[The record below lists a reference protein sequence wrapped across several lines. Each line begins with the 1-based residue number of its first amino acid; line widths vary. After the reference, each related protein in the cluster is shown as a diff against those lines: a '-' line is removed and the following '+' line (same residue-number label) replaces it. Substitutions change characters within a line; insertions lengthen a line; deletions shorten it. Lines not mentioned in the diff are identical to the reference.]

1 MKWDA
6 TKYNW
11 NHLRAFIATVEEG
24 SLSAAARALRVSQPT
39 LGRQVSALEQE
50 IGVALFERT
59 GTGRSLTKSGQEL
72 VHYARNMADA
82 ALEFSLAASGQSQ
95 LVEGTVCISTGELF
109 AAHIMPPLIDRLLKQ
124 QPGIEIELVA
134 SNESSDLKRREAD
147 IAIRANHASQPDLIS
162 IEVGRLSSRL
172 YASTAYLDK
181 AGRPKNAKNIGNC
194 RFIGFDDAGVYMQFL
209 NGLGFELEERHFPV
223 RAQSH
228 LVQWAMAKQGLGIV
242 TALETIADSD
252 ADMERLFPDIEP
264 IITPMYLV
272 AHKEVITS
280 RRVSVVFDFLKTE
293 LMAFSG

>member
-24 SLSAAARALRVSQPT
+24 SLSAAARALGVSQPT

-50 IGVALFERT
+50 IGVELFT
-59 GTGRSLTKSGQEL
+59 QAGTGRTLTQSGQQL
-72 VHYARNMADA
+72 VHFARNMADA

-109 AAHIMPPLIDRLLKQ
+109 AAHIMPPLINRLIKQ
-124 QPGIEIELVA
+124 EPGIEIELVA

-162 IEVGRLSSRL
+162 IKVSQLNSRL
-172 YASTAYLDK
+172 YASKDYLDK
-181 AGRPKNAKNIGNC
+181 TGRPKCIDNIGNC

-209 NGLGFELEERHFPV
+209 NGLGLKLKDSDFPI

-242 TALETIADSD
+242 TVIEAVGDSD
-252 ADMERLFPDIEP
+252 PAMERVFPEMAP

-280 RRVSVVFDFLKTE
+280 RRISVVFDFLKAE
-293 LMAFSG
+293 LVAL